1 LHEGEVLSGRRFEF
15 DIVDRFGTG
24 DAFMAGFVYG
34 YVEQDVHYGLDFGNA
49 LCAIAHTL
57 EGDVA
62 QVSVAEVQA
71 MLNDDYSLR
80 VRR

>member
-1 LHEGEVLSGRRFEF
+1 
-15 DIVDRFGTG
+15 
-24 DAFMAGFVYG
+24 VYG